1 VAVGLSCGVL
11 EGVGLSFGFFQS
23 RTKRNPKSSQDI
35 FIISPSSV
43 GAFKSKTIKGKG

>member
-1 VAVGLSCGVL
+1 MW
-11 EGVGLSFGFFQS
+11 GVGGCWF